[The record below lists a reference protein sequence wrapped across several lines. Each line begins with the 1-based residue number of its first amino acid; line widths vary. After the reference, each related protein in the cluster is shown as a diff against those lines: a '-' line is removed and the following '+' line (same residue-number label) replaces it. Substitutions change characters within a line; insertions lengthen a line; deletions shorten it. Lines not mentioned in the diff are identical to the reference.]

1 MKGATTMF
9 TVLGGFLAMVLA
21 AGAEKPFT
29 IEVVDRETGRG
40 VPMVELT
47 TVNHL
52 RYLTDSNGI
61 VAFDE
66 PGLMDQKV
74 FFYVNSHGYK
84 FAKDGFGFEGKA
96 LDIVPGGKA
105 RLEIDRV
112 NIAERLYRITGGGIY
127 ADGVKVGRAV
137 PLKHP
142 TLNGQVFGSDSV
154 QNAIYHGKL
163 FWFWGDTCR
172 PAYPLGN
179 FKMTGATSELPDK
192 GGLEPE
198 KGVDLNYF
206 VGESGFAK
214 SMAPLES
221 PGPVWVGGIVVLRD
235 KANRERMFA
244 YYDKIRGTADSFSSA
259 ERGLVEYN
267 DQSNTFRH
275 AVTFPMQGPFPGGGH
290 PLAYKD
296 GGTEYFLFCDPFP
309 RVRIRAD
316 VDALKKPALYE
327 AYTCL
332 KPGSRLSVGAPG
344 GIDVNKAE
352 LDRTGDGKVRWGWK
366 ADTDGVGP
374 AEVRRLVEAGRI
386 SDEEARF
393 QLRDVKSGKI
403 VLAHRGTV
411 AWNEYRK
418 RWIMILCQI
427 GGTSMLG
434 EIWYAEAKE
443 LLGPWSPACKIVTH
457 DRYSFYN
464 PRHHPYFDRQ
474 GGRIIY
480 FEGTYTAAFSGNTD
494 LTPRYD
500 YNQIMYRLDLS
511 KVPPL
516 AEAEKK

>member
-52 RYLTDSNGI
+52 RYLSDSNGI
-61 VAFDE
+61 VAFYE

-74 FFYVNSHGYK
+74 FFYVKSHGYK

-112 NIAERLYRITGGGIY
+112 NVAERLYRVTGGGIY
-127 ADGVKVGRAV
+127 ADSVTVGRPV
-137 PLKHP
+137 PLKRP

-154 QNAIYHGKL
+154 QNTIYHGKL

-172 PAYPLGN
+172 PAHPLGN
-179 FKMTGATSELPDK
+179 FKMTGATTDLPDK
-192 GGLEPE
+192 LSPD
-198 KGVDLNYF
+198 KGIDLDYF
-206 VGESGFAK
+206 VDPSGFVK

-221 PGPVWVGGIVVLRD
+221 PGPVWIGGLVVLRD
-235 KANRERMFA
+235 AARRERMFA

-259 ERGLVEYN
+259 ERGLVEYDN
-267 DQSNTFRH
+267 QSNTFRH
-275 AVTFPMQGPFPGGGH
+275 VVTFPSRGPFPSGGH
-290 PLAYKD
+290 PLLHKD
-296 GGTEYFLFCDPFP
+296 GGKEYFVFCDPFP
-309 RVRIRAD
+309 RIRIRAD
-316 VDALKKPALYE
+316 IKALKTPKAYE

-332 KPGSRLSVGAPG
+332 KPGSRLSAEAARQS
-344 GIDVNKAE
+344 IDREKLDLTADNKVCWA
-352 LDRTGDGKVRWGWK
+352 WK
-366 ADTDGVGP
+366 PDTDTIGPVDIQRLAAVGNEIEGETP
-374 AEVRRLVEAGRI
+374 FR
-386 SDEEARF
+386 
-393 QLRDVKSGKI
+393 LRDVRSGKP

-418 RWIMILCQI
+418 RWIMIFCEI

-500 YNQIMYRLDLS
+500 YNQIMYRLNLS
-511 KVPPL
+511 KLPPL